1 VSTVPPTSRPD
12 VASRYRHPD
21 FVNRSSPGCPARGS
35 TLFTAKRATV
45 ASPGF
50 KLTAAVRRRRRSNA
64 PLDTFIPFTYDA
76 LSLTQPVLI
85 SQLPA
90 MRKRRGRFGGAN
102 G

>member
-1 VSTVPPTSRPD
+1 MSGARFNAFYCKARHRCKSRFQID
-12 VASRYRHPD
+12 RRY
-21 FVNRSSPGCPARGS
+21 SPAPAPAQQR
-35 TLFTAKRATV
+35 
-45 ASPGF
+45 
-50 KLTAAVRRRRRSNA
+50 